1 MSNDQDRIAQ
11 LEAACALKDKV
22 INDVRFFLQDY
33 LKSVTHPGVS
43 RLVGDCY
50 DATTT
55 TAGKDLLNRLQAV
68 EKERDRAIE
77 LLRSSDD
84 DAVSVF
90 LETIQKS

>member
-11 LEAACALKDKV
+11 LEAECAALRESFSQAMETVHAYCGMSKQEGSNLDKWEK
-22 INDVRFFLQDY
+22 L
-33 LKSVTHPGVS
+33 LASTS
-43 RLVGDCY
+43 
-50 DATTT
+50 
-55 TAGKDLLNRLQAV
+55 AGKDLLNRLQAV